1 MQRCIDLALK
11 GLGRV
16 APNPMVGAVLVHH
29 GRIVSEGYHE
39 AYGQSH
45 AEVNAIRYL
54 ADQALLHDCTLY
66 VNLEPCSH
74 HGKTPPCADLIIEKG
89 IPRVVIGNLDT
100 NPLVAGR
107 GIARLQAAGVEVIH
121 GVLHEACRELNK
133 RFFTYHEQQRP
144 YIILK
149 WAETADGFISRLPLP
164 ADKAT
169 NHITGDE
176 SRRLV
181 HLWRSQEQ
189 AIMVGRHTVVADDP
203 QLTTRLV
210 EGRNPL
216 RVLLDRHLQLGPHY
230 AVFNGDAH
238 TLVFTEKQHAASGT
252 VAYASI
258 DFDQDVLPQVL
269 KGLHQHSIASVI
281 VEGGTV
287 LLQSFINSGLWDEA
301 RVFVNPHLRFGQGVK
316 APVFDHVSA
325 PSQQVG
331 NDVLYLRKHH

>member
-1 MQRCIDLALK
+1 MQRCIHLALQ
-11 GLGRV
+11 GLGKV
-16 APNPMVGAVLVHH
+16 APNPMVGAVLVHNN
-29 GRIVSEGYHE
+29 GIVSEGYHE
-39 AYGQSH
+39 AYGQPH
-45 AEVNAIRYL
+45 AEVNAIRHL
-54 ADQALLHDCTLY
+54 ADQSLLSDCTLY

-89 IPRVVIGNLDT
+89 IRRVVIGNLDT

-107 GIARLQAAGVEVIH
+107 GIAKLQAAGVEVMH
-121 GVLHEACRELNK
+121 GVLNEACRELNK

-149 WAETADGFISRLPLP
+149 WAETADGFISKKPLP
-164 ADKAT
+164 ANRQD
-169 NHITGDE
+169 NRITGEE
-176 SRRLV
+176 SKKLV

-189 AIMVGRHTVVADDP
+189 SIMVGTHTVMADDP

-210 EGRNPL
+210 VGRNPL
-216 RVLLDRHLQLGPHY
+216 RVLIDRHLQLGPHY

-238 TLVFTEKQHAASGT
+238 TLVFTETQHAAFGT
-252 VAYASI
+252 VAYTPI
-258 DFDQDVLPQVL
+258 DFDREVLPQVL
-269 KGLHQHSIASVI
+269 KALYHRGIASII

-287 LLQSFINSGLWDEA
+287 LLQSFINSSLWDEA
-301 RVFVNPHLRFGQGVK
+301 RVFVNPNLSFGQGVK
-316 APVFDHVSA
+316 APACDHISA